1 MNNKPQI
8 DSQDFLQD
16 IEDYYGRLCSF
27 KLYSKDGGAAKET
40 IINAPFLEKDMN
52 YEEHINRNTAL
63 ADIDAKVRMTNSSL
77 KATNEEDVVKFNTYR
92 EECKINFVNTER
104 NLIAVHE
111 TDFSISL
118 IGALVDEFG
127 ALALVDEFDGVL
139 ESSDAVVINTYRP
152 KIAIGSQFI
161 HNGHVNNVGFIEDIS
176 KGNYKEVY
184 DALND
189 VDKLRGVCRGLWK
202 NINDSLTKEVNYIL
216 KLGLGIDDITITNY
230 SSDILELVD
239 VIGNE
244 CGTIFK
250 DAFIEYLDNSI
261 KTIIQMPTESIYSN
275 LKDSF
280 LSGDTEI
287 NCSMENLPIFYS
299 NIKTVVF
306 AAGSHEPPFGFKLE
320 VGEVGIIKDKYFD
333 TFKKVLEV
341 GNEVDS
347 ASVVTSDGLVYLVRR
362 GIVDKGRIALL
373 RLV

>member
-127 ALALVDEFDGVL
+127 GVL

-161 HNGHVNNVGFIEDIS
+161 HNGRVNNVGFIEDIS

-216 KLGLGIDDITITNY
+216 KLGLGIDDISITNY

-333 TFKKVLEV
+333 TFKNVLEV
-341 GNEVDS
+341 GKEVDS